1 MVRLELP
8 AFEEACRQMKT
19 HSGIHKM
26 RIMVKARP
34 CNRVVVLKATDD
46 KVAVTSSIRGLNEFK
61 VLERILGE
69 YVGSSMALAP
79 LVAPEEA
86 NNNNSGESSGKK
98 NKNKGKK
105 NNASNNN
112 NAGKKK

>member
-34 CNRVVVLKATDD
+34 CNRVVILKATDD

-79 LVAPEEA
+79 LVAPEEE
-86 NNNNSGESSGKK
+86 NNNSGESGKK

-105 NNASNNN
+105 SNASNNN

>member
-1 MVRLELP
+1 MVRLELSS
-8 AFEEACRQMKT
+8 FEEACRQMKT

-34 CNRVVVLKATDD
+34 CNKIVVLKATDD
-46 KVAVTSSIRGLNEFK
+46 KVAITTSIRGLNEFK

-69 YVGSSMALAP
+69 FVGASMALAP

-86 NNNNSGESSGKK
+86 SGSGDGNNSKK
-98 NKNKGKK
+98 NKKSKKGG
-105 NNASNNN
+105 ATG
-112 NAGKKK
+112 AGKK